1 MYVDTDRAAYA
12 PGRQRAEPRGYG
24 FQLFVLVFAGYYLGT
39 RIGLALTFLPNP
51 ISVLWPPNAI
61 LFAALL
67 VVPHRLWWAVI
78 AAALPAHL
86 LAELQGGVPIA
97 MVLCWFVSNM
107 TEALI
112 GAACVRLL
120 VREPL
125 TFEALRDVSAFL
137 FAAFVATFASSFLDS
152 GFVALNHWGR
162 SAYWDTWRVRLL
174 SNFTASLTF
183 VPLIVT
189 FRRLNLAQLGAV
201 KRSQSV
207 EAAALLVGLLGV
219 TLAVFDSGIAAS
231 VAPAL
236 IYLPLPFLL
245 WAALR
250 FGPAGASAAF
260 ATVAICVI
268 WGTGHGLGPLGM
280 RLPAEN
286 ALSVQ
291 LFLIFVGPALLC
303 LAAALAERAR
313 AQRSLL
319 LSDRRFQLV
328 LQATKDSVYERDVAT
343 DALWWS
349 GNGLAQFG
357 YAADNAPG
365 NFASTVEMLHPDDR
379 ERTIRTRA
387 GAVDNG
393 DPLWEAEFRLRRPD
407 GTYAHV
413 HEQGLIVRDAG
424 RRPLQMI
431 ATLTDVTERHDA
443 DEFSQRLAQASRLT
457 AIGELTA
464 SIAHEINQP
473 MSAIL
478 SNVDAAEMLLDAGD
492 QGSSELRRVL
502 DDIRSDDLRASE
514 IIQHIRGLAKKRK
527 TEVEQFDINDLI
539 RAVLRL
545 VGPTV
550 KQRGVALDTDLKRVP
565 LVRADRIHVQQV
577 LLNLLFNG
585 MDAMST
591 TPDGERAL
599 HITTSQI
606 DMMTVEVRVR
616 DRGHGVP
623 PDQLDR
629 IFDSFFTTKKNGMGL
644 GLSITRSLLQTHG
657 GAIRAEN
664 NGDAG
669 ATFRFTLP
677 TVERCGDAPPDT
689 PRRSG

>member
-1 MYVDTDRAAYA
+1 
-12 PGRQRAEPRGYG
+12 
-24 FQLFVLVFAGYYLGT
+24 
-39 RIGLALTFLPNP
+39 
-51 ISVLWPPNAI
+51 
-61 LFAALL
+61 
-67 VVPHRLWWAVI
+67 
-78 AAALPAHL
+78 
-86 LAELQGGVPIA
+86 

-201 KRSQSV
+201 KRSQWV

-291 LFLIFVGPALLC
+291 LFLIFVGPALFC

-431 ATLTDVTERHDA
+431 ATLTDVT
-443 DEFSQRLAQASRLT
+443 
-457 AIGELTA
+457 
-464 SIAHEINQP
+464 AHEINQP

-677 TVERCGDAPPDT
+677 TVERRGDAPPDT